1 MRGHFRCLGDDGV
14 VDVADFP
21 ALGVDQRNHMTQQ
34 HAAVGALEL
43 RVGVRK
49 VFADITQRGRAEQ
62 GIAQGVQQDVTVGV
76 SEQPEAVCNAHAAQ
90 SNEIAFS
97 ETVHIVAVANT
108 HKKNAPI
115 FVRA

>member
-1 MRGHFRCLGDDGV
+1 M
-14 VDVADFP
+14 
-21 ALGVDQRNHMTQQ
+21 DQRDHVPQQ
-34 HAAVGALEL
+34 RTAVGTLEL
-43 RVGVRK
+43 RVGVRE
-49 VFADITQRGRAEQ
+49 VFADITQRRSAEQ
-62 GIAQGVQQDVTVGV
+62 GIAQGVQQDVTVGM

-97 ETVHIVAVANT
+97 ETVHIIAVANT